1 MPKRSEQTNTILT
14 LLVELEKGKKSGE
27 EKGWI
32 ALHEEELYKAWIKAV
47 RQENLDK
54 VG

>member
-27 EKGWI
+27 EKGWTDF
-32 ALHEEELYKAWIKAV
+32 EEIK
-47 RQENLDK
+47 RKMFFQKDNIPDTL
-54 VG
+54 